1 MITSWP
7 FIVKHRILSE
17 FTMINSMEFHELDEY
32 KKDLKK
38 LSKKY
43 KTLPSDIELVK
54 KVLRAFPKERP
65 PFSVRINNLGID
77 TCVIKVKRIASKSLK
92 GKGVNSGLRL
102 IYAHYELEE
111 RIVLIELYHK
121 SKKETED
128 RERIINNFE

>member
-1 MITSWP
+1 
-7 FIVKHRILSE
+7 
-17 FTMINSMEFHELDEY
+17 MEFHELDEY

-77 TCVIKVKRIASKSLK
+77 TCVIK
-92 GKGVNSGLRL
+92 
-102 IYAHYELEE
+102 
-111 RIVLIELYHK
+111 
-121 SKKETED
+121 ED
-128 RERIINNFE
+128 S